1 MIVRV
6 ARKGDCVIHARNER
20 CDGSTS
26 LKRVAVA
33 AKRFQNLES
42 NVPRTDT
49 NMVRVTNA
57 KVDVPHIRAISSQ
70 DAEMV
75 IGHESA

>member
-1 MIVRV
+1 
-6 ARKGDCVIHARNER
+6 
-20 CDGSTS
+20 
-26 LKRVAVA
+26 VA

-42 NVPRTDT
+42 NVSRTDT

-57 KVDVPHIRAISSQ
+57 EVDMPHIRAVSSQ

>member
-1 MIVRV
+1 MIVRI
-6 ARKGDCVIHARNER
+6 AREGDSVINGSNER
-20 CDGSTS
+20 GDGSTS

-42 NVPRTDT
+42 NVSRTDT

-57 KVDVPHIRAISSQ
+57 EVDMPHIRAISSQ